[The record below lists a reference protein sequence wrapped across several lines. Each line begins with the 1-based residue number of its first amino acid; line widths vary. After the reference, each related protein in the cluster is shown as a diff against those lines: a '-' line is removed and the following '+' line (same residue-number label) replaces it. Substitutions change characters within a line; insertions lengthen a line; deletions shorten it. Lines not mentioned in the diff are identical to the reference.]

1 MTPPLSLT
9 KSITMKRNRILLSAF
24 VALALLLGSPI
35 TKAQQT
41 YFLNVDSIIGIPDT
55 VYDGST
61 VTFTMVFSNVSNLG
75 FQGDVETW
83 LQVQG
88 TADSTQADST
98 VWSGNN
104 FMQAQSQ
111 TQVTVT
117 HLFSSQDNSLAI
129 GDNVVVVWPRIVS
142 GQTYPPQE
150 VTERGMVDFYL
161 AEPLGTGPDKD
172 QSIGRLGL
180 YPNPAQGSVRLSL
193 PGNETA
199 DECSDNGHDGPHG
212 VGNGPSIGL
221 ARHRRA
227 NAWHL
232 YGACHYCHGCA
243 VCSKNGGTPLGLELG

>member
-9 KSITMKRNRILLSAF
+9 KSITMKRNCILISAF

-150 VTERGMVDFYL
+150 VTERGIVDFYL
-161 AEPLGTGPDKD
+161 AEPLGTGPDKN

-193 PGNETA
+193 PGNETVTNVRITDMMGRTVLETA
-199 DECSDNGHDGPHG
+199 QVSASLGIEGLTHG
-212 VGNGPSIGL
+212 IYTVHATTAMGVPYA
-221 ARHRRA
+221 ARMVVR
-227 NAWHL
+227 
-232 YGACHYCHGCA
+232 
-243 VCSKNGGTPLGLELG
+243 P

>member
-1 MTPPLSLT
+1 
-9 KSITMKRNRILLSAF
+9 MKRNHILLSAF

-35 TKAQQT
+35 AKAQQT

-150 VTERGMVDFYL
+150 VTERGIVDFYL
-161 AEPLGTGPDKD
+161 AEPLGTGPDKN

-193 PGNETA
+193 PGNETVTNVRITDMMGRTVLETA
-199 DECSDNGHDGPHG
+199 QVSASLVIEGLPKGIYTVHATTAMG
-212 VGNGPSIGL
+212 VPYA
-221 ARHRRA
+221 ARMVVR
-227 NAWHL
+227 
-232 YGACHYCHGCA
+232 
-243 VCSKNGGTPLGLELG
+243 P